1 MVVEVDYGYMGI
13 QHAILSTPV
22 YIQNSLQYKV
32 LKVLTY
38 SRRESIDTILVLK
51 AMEKYRFKLFSM

>member
-1 MVVEVDYGYMGI
+1 MGRGSGWEWGRIGHGLMVVEADYGYMGI

-32 LKVLTY
+32 
-38 SRRESIDTILVLK
+38 
-51 AMEKYRFKLFSM
+51 